1 MSSRGGSDVDGV
13 VEGERSR
20 DGRLAEIARLFLRL
34 GLVAFGGPAAHIA
47 MMEDEFVTRRG
58 WVSHEHFL
66 DLVGATNLIPGPNS
80 TEMTMHLGY
89 ERAGWRGLVVAG
101 FFFILP
107 AATITAVLA
116 WMYVTYG
123 SLPAVEP
130 FLFGIKPAVL
140 VVIAAAVW
148 RLGRRAVSNWI
159 LGVLGI
165 VSVTLVLLGVGE
177 IVALFAVGL
186 VGMLWIRMTGAADSC
201 SAARWLPI
209 LFQDSTSVALGA
221 SAVAAAGTVSLWK
234 LGVFFL
240 KIGAILY
247 GSGYVL
253 VAFLDGGLVQGYGW
267 LTEAQLLDAVAIGQF
282 TPGPVL
288 STATFI
294 GFILDGPAGSL
305 VSTVAIF
312 LPSFVFV
319 LLLNPLIPRLR
330 DSRWLSAFLDAVN
343 VAAVGLMLAVTIEL
357 SASVLV
363 SWKALSIGAA
373 AGLVFMWLRPN
384 AAWIVIGGA
393 VAGWALLAV
402 G

>member
-1 MSSRGGSDVDGV
+1 VSGG
-13 VEGERSR
+13 VEGERLR

-107 AATITAVLA
+107 AASITAALA

-123 SLPAVEP
+123 SLPTVEP

-148 RLGRRAVSNWI
+148 RLGRSAVSNWI
-159 LGVLGI
+159 LGTLGI
-165 VSVTLVLLGVGE
+165 VSVVVVLLGVGE
-177 IVALFAVGL
+177 IAALFAVGR
-186 VGMLWIRMTGAADSC
+186 VGMLWIRLTGAADSR

-209 LFQDSTSVALGA
+209 LFKDSTSVALGA

-234 LGVFFL
+234 LGLFFL

-253 VAFLDGGLVQGYGW
+253 VAFLDGGLVQDYGW

-319 LLLNPLIPRLR
+319 LVLNPLIPRLR

-363 SWKALSIGAA
+363 SWRALSIGAA

-402 G
+402 S

>member
-1 MSSRGGSDVDGV
+1 VSGG
-13 VEGERSR
+13 VEGERLR

-107 AATITAVLA
+107 AASITAALA
-116 WMYVTYG
+116 WMYVT
-123 SLPAVEP
+123 
-130 FLFGIKPAVL
+130 PAVL

-148 RLGRRAVSNWI
+148 RLGRSAVSNWI
-159 LGVLGI
+159 LGTLGI
-165 VSVTLVLLGVGE
+165 VSVVVVLLGVGE
-177 IVALFAVGL
+177 IAALFAVGL
-186 VGMLWIRMTGAADSC
+186 VGMLWIRLTGAADSR

-209 LFQDSTSVALGA
+209 LFKDSTSVALGA

-234 LGVFFL
+234 LGLFFL

-253 VAFLDGGLVQGYGW
+253 VAFLDGGLVQDYGW

-319 LLLNPLIPRLR
+319 LVLNPLIPRLR

-363 SWKALSIGAA
+363 SWRALSIGAA

-402 G
+402 S